1 MNDIQLIWE
10 AYITEEKETRYAE
23 VVEINLRDGLTM
35 IKLISIK
42 EAANRLAKL
51 VNVSRVDP
59 GGLGHPFYMVDIESK
74 RKVKPDDIIKFIR

>member
-23 VVEINLRDGLTM
+23 VIETNLRDGLTM
-35 IKLISIK
+35 IKLISVK

-51 VNVSRVDP
+51 VKVSRVGP

-74 RKVKPDDIIKFIR
+74 RKIKPDDIIKFIR